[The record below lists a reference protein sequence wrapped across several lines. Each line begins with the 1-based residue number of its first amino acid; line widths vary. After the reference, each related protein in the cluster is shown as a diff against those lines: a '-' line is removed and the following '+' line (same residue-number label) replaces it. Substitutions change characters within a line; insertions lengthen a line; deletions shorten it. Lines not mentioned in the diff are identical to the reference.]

1 MPGPVAGVPFM
12 VTRAMVEKLRKLG
25 LTAEQIARLTPQ
37 EAHDII
43 AQAEQASAGQDAGLS
58 QWRLQQLA
66 PSYADRAHAL
76 MHEQGTTDIDLA
88 RLDAELRQKLSDLG
102 VRPEHIEIEFERV
115 MAEVFKRKA
124 H

>member
-1 MPGPVAGVPFM
+1 
-12 VTRAMVEKLRKLG
+12 
-25 LTAEQIARLTPQ
+25 
-37 EAHDII
+37 
-43 AQAEQASAGQDAGLS
+43 
-58 QWRLQQLA
+58 
-66 PSYADRAHAL
+66 